1 MGGRGCELGVALRGS
16 GGGEVPC
23 AASVW
28 GVDDV
33 ENEEPLVVLPFALDA
48 HGYASVAGAGVV
60 VVVPDAQHGGSR
72 RCEGEVQGIG
82 GFAIGVEGEANVRVV
97 LVEVVELV
105 EEVGAVVRVH
115 ELVFERG
122 VVGVSSVLPE
132 ENTKSI
138 FRPRVKG
145 LSKEPCVWS
154 MRREITDF

>member
-1 MGGRGCELGVALRGS
+1 M
-16 GGGEVPC
+16 
-23 AASVW
+23 W

-33 ENEEPLVVLPFALDA
+33 EDEEPLVVLPFALDA
-48 HGYASVAGAGVV
+48 HGYASVPGGGVV

-105 EEVGAVVRVH
+105 EEVGAVVCVH

-132 ENTKSI
+132 ENIESI
-138 FRPRVKG
+138 FRPWVKG